1 MIKQKSHIVIDAY
14 MLQLGLKGNELLI
27 YALIAGFCQDGVSEC
42 WTSQE
47 TMAEWCGGISTRA
60 VRDILQ
66 NLITKK
72 LITKKECLNK
82 NVKYSYKVIEIV
94 PELSSNEQ
102 ELSSNEQ
109 EVFSTQQ
116 EVFSGGDRNFFP
128 VVQELSSGN
137 NKIDN
142 IYDNKIDNKTIKENI
157 ILTNNIKENFDE
169 FWSLYP
175 KDRIGNKAKAYS
187 AFCKVI
193 KEKRATIDKLLA
205 SVKSYARSEEVH
217 KGFAKG
223 CAAWLNDDRFNQNYK
238 EYNEFKAEF
247 GFSVEEPW

>member
-82 NVKYSYKVIEIV
+82 NVKYSYKVVEIV
-94 PELSSNEQ
+94 P

-142 IYDNKIDNKTIKENI
+142 IYDNKIDNITIKEK
-157 ILTNNIKENFDE
+157 KE
-169 FWSLYP
+169 
-175 KDRIGNKAKAYS
+175 
-187 AFCKVI
+187 I
-193 KEKRATIDKLLA
+193 KEKKKDLPET
-205 SVKSYARSEEVH
+205 
-217 KGFAKG
+217 
-223 CAAWLNDDRFNQNYK
+223 K
-238 EYNEFKAEF
+238 ERVFKKP
-247 GFSVEEPW
+247 SVEEISSYCQERNNNINPEQFYDYYEANGWKINRNPMKDWKATVRNWERNEFNRKSADNFGLPIIEEPW

>member
-82 NVKYSYKVIEIV
+82 NVKYSYKVVEIV
-94 PELSSNEQ
+94 P

-116 EVFSGGDRNFFP
+116 ENFSGGDRNFFP

-142 IYDNKIDNKTIKENI
+142 ITIKEK
-157 ILTNNIKENFDE
+157 KE
-169 FWSLYP
+169 
-175 KDRIGNKAKAYS
+175 
-187 AFCKVI
+187 I
-193 KEKRATIDKLLA
+193 KEKKKDLPET
-205 SVKSYARSEEVH
+205 
-217 KGFAKG
+217 
-223 CAAWLNDDRFNQNYK
+223 K
-238 EYNEFKAEF
+238 ERVFKKP
-247 GFSVEEPW
+247 SVEEISSYCQERNNNINPEQFYDYYEANGWKINRNPMKDWKATVRNWERNEFNRKSADNFGLPIIEEPW

>member
-82 NVKYSYKVIEIV
+82 NVKYSYKVVEIV
-94 PELSSNEQ
+94 P

-116 EVFSGGDRNFFP
+116 ENFSGGDRNFFP

-142 IYDNKIDNKTIKENI
+142 IYDSKIDNKTIKEK
-157 ILTNNIKENFDE
+157 KE
-169 FWSLYP
+169 
-175 KDRIGNKAKAYS
+175 
-187 AFCKVI
+187 I
-193 KEKRATIDKLLA
+193 KEKKKDLPET
-205 SVKSYARSEEVH
+205 
-217 KGFAKG
+217 
-223 CAAWLNDDRFNQNYK
+223 K
-238 EYNEFKAEF
+238 ERVFKKP
-247 GFSVEEPW
+247 SVEEISSYCQERNNNINPEQFYDYYEANGWKINRNPMKDWKATVRNWERNEFNRKSTDNFGLPIIEEPW

>member
-82 NVKYSYKVIEIV
+82 NVKYSYKVVEIV
-94 PELSSNEQ
+94 P

-116 EVFSGGDRNFFP
+116 ELSSGSDRNFFP

-142 IYDNKIDNKTIKENI
+142 IYDNKIDNKTIKEK
-157 ILTNNIKENFDE
+157 KE
-169 FWSLYP
+169 
-175 KDRIGNKAKAYS
+175 
-187 AFCKVI
+187 I
-193 KEKRATIDKLLA
+193 KEKKKDLPET
-205 SVKSYARSEEVH
+205 
-217 KGFAKG
+217 
-223 CAAWLNDDRFNQNYK
+223 K
-238 EYNEFKAEF
+238 ERVFKKP
-247 GFSVEEPW
+247 SVEEISSYCQERNNNINPEQFYDYYEANGWKINRNPMKDWKATVRNWERNEFNRKSTDNFGLPIIEEPW

>member
-82 NVKYSYKVIEIV
+82 NVKYSYKVVEIV
-94 PELSSNEQ
+94 P

-116 EVFSGGDRNFFP
+116 ELSSGSDRNFFP
-128 VVQELSSGN
+128 VGQELSSGN

-142 IYDNKIDNKTIKENI
+142 IYDNKIDNKTIKEK
-157 ILTNNIKENFDE
+157 KE
-169 FWSLYP
+169 
-175 KDRIGNKAKAYS
+175 
-187 AFCKVI
+187 I
-193 KEKRATIDKLLA
+193 KEKKKDLPET
-205 SVKSYARSEEVH
+205 
-217 KGFAKG
+217 
-223 CAAWLNDDRFNQNYK
+223 K
-238 EYNEFKAEF
+238 ERVFKKP
-247 GFSVEEPW
+247 SVEEISSYCQERNNNINPEQFYDYYEANGWKINRNPMKDWKATVRNWERNEFNRKSTDNFGLPIIEEPW

>member
-82 NVKYSYKVIEIV
+82 NVKYSYKVVEIV
-94 PELSSNEQ
+94 P

-116 EVFSGGDRNFFP
+116 ELSSGDDRNFFP

-142 IYDNKIDNKTIKENI
+142 IYDNKIYNKTIKE
-157 ILTNNIKENFDE
+157 
-169 FWSLYP
+169 
-175 KDRIGNKAKAYS
+175 
-187 AFCKVI
+187 
-193 KEKRATIDKLLA
+193 KEKEKEKDDPKPPLPNGGQADFVSFEEQRKKDYELA
-205 SVKSYARSEEVH
+205 ELTKKKIQADLI
-217 KGFAKG
+217 KK
-223 CAAWLNDDRFNQNYK
+223 
-238 EYNEFKAEF
+238 F
-247 GFSVEEPW
+247 GV

>member
-82 NVKYSYKVIEIV
+82 NVKYSYKVVEIV
-94 PELSSNEQ
+94 P

-116 EVFSGGDRNFFP
+116 EVFSGSDRNFFP

-142 IYDNKIDNKTIKENI
+142 IYDNKIYNKTIKEK
-157 ILTNNIKENFDE
+157 KE
-169 FWSLYP
+169 
-175 KDRIGNKAKAYS
+175 
-187 AFCKVI
+187 I
-193 KEKRATIDKLLA
+193 KEKKKDLPET
-205 SVKSYARSEEVH
+205 
-217 KGFAKG
+217 
-223 CAAWLNDDRFNQNYK
+223 K
-238 EYNEFKAEF
+238 ERVFKKP
-247 GFSVEEPW
+247 SVEEISSYCQERNNNINPEQFYDYYEANGWKINRNPMKDWKATVRNWERNEFNRKSADNFGLPIIEEPW

>member
-82 NVKYSYKVIEIV
+82 NVKYSYKVVEIV
-94 PELSSNEQ
+94 PELSSNG
-102 ELSSNEQ
+102 Q

>member
-82 NVKYSYKVIEIV
+82 NVKYSYKVVEIV

-102 ELSSNEQ
+102 E
-109 EVFSTQQ
+109 VFSTRP
-116 EVFSGGDRNFFP
+116 ELSSGGDRNFFP

-142 IYDNKIDNKTIKENI
+142 IYDNKIDNITIKEK
-157 ILTNNIKENFDE
+157 KE
-169 FWSLYP
+169 
-175 KDRIGNKAKAYS
+175 
-187 AFCKVI
+187 I
-193 KEKRATIDKLLA
+193 KEKKKDLPET
-205 SVKSYARSEEVH
+205 
-217 KGFAKG
+217 
-223 CAAWLNDDRFNQNYK
+223 K
-238 EYNEFKAEF
+238 ERVFKKP
-247 GFSVEEPW
+247 SVEEISSYCQERNNNINPEQFYDYYEANGWKINRNPMKDWKATVRNWERNEFNRKSTDNFGLPIIEEPW

>member
-82 NVKYSYKVIEIV
+82 NVKYSYKVVEIV
-94 PELSSNEQ
+94 P

-116 EVFSGGDRNFFP
+116 EVFSGSDRNFLP

-142 IYDNKIDNKTIKENI
+142 IYDNKIDNI
-157 ILTNNIKENFDE
+157 NIKEKKE
-169 FWSLYP
+169 
-175 KDRIGNKAKAYS
+175 
-187 AFCKVI
+187 I
-193 KEKRATIDKLLA
+193 KEKKKDLPET
-205 SVKSYARSEEVH
+205 
-217 KGFAKG
+217 
-223 CAAWLNDDRFNQNYK
+223 K
-238 EYNEFKAEF
+238 ERVFKKP
-247 GFSVEEPW
+247 SVEEISSYCQERNNNINPEQFYDYYEANGWKINRNPMKDWKATVRNWERNEFNRKSADNFGLPIIEEPW

>member
-82 NVKYSYKVIEIV
+82 NVKYSYKVVEIV
-94 PELSSNEQ
+94 P

-116 EVFSGGDRNFFP
+116 EVFSGRDRNFFP

-142 IYDNKIDNKTIKENI
+142 IYDSKIDNKTIKEK
-157 ILTNNIKENFDE
+157 KE
-169 FWSLYP
+169 
-175 KDRIGNKAKAYS
+175 
-187 AFCKVI
+187 I
-193 KEKRATIDKLLA
+193 KEKKKDLPET
-205 SVKSYARSEEVH
+205 
-217 KGFAKG
+217 
-223 CAAWLNDDRFNQNYK
+223 K
-238 EYNEFKAEF
+238 ERVFKKP
-247 GFSVEEPW
+247 SVEEISSYCQERNNNINPEQFYDYYEANGWKINRNPMKDWKATVRNWERNEFNRKSADNFGLPIIEEPW

>member
-72 LITKKECLNK
+72 LITKKECLNN
-82 NVKYSYKVIEIV
+82 NVKYSYKVVEIV
-94 PELSSNEQ
+94 P

-109 EVFSTQQ
+109 EVFSTQP
-116 EVFSGGDRNFFP
+116 ELSSGGDRNFLP

-142 IYDNKIDNKTIKENI
+142 IYDNKIDNITIKEK
-157 ILTNNIKENFDE
+157 KE
-169 FWSLYP
+169 
-175 KDRIGNKAKAYS
+175 
-187 AFCKVI
+187 I
-193 KEKRATIDKLLA
+193 KEKKKDLPET
-205 SVKSYARSEEVH
+205 
-217 KGFAKG
+217 
-223 CAAWLNDDRFNQNYK
+223 K
-238 EYNEFKAEF
+238 ERVFKKP
-247 GFSVEEPW
+247 SVEEISSYCQERNNNINPEQFYDYYEANGWKINRNPMKDWKATVRNWERNEFNRKSTDNFGLPIIEEPW

>member
-1 MIKQKSHIVIDAY
+1 

-82 NVKYSYKVIEIV
+82 NVKYSYKVVEIV
-94 PELSSNEQ
+94 P

-116 EVFSGGDRNFFP
+116 ELSSGGDRNFFP

-142 IYDNKIDNKTIKENI
+142 IYDNKTIKE
-157 ILTNNIKENFDE
+157 
-169 FWSLYP
+169 
-175 KDRIGNKAKAYS
+175 
-187 AFCKVI
+187 
-193 KEKRATIDKLLA
+193 KEKEKEKDDSKPPLPNGGQADFVSFEEQRKKDYELA
-205 SVKSYARSEEVH
+205 ELTKKKIQADLI
-217 KGFAKG
+217 KK
-223 CAAWLNDDRFNQNYK
+223 
-238 EYNEFKAEF
+238 F
-247 GFSVEEPW
+247 GV

>member
-82 NVKYSYKVIEIV
+82 NVKYSYKVVEIV
-94 PELSSNEQ
+94 PELSSNG
-102 ELSSNEQ
+102 Q

-116 EVFSGGDRNFFP
+116 EVFSGSDRNFFP

-142 IYDNKIDNKTIKENI
+142 IYDNKIDNKTKKENI

-223 CAAWLNDDRFNQNYK
+223 CAAWLNDDRFNQDYK

>member
-82 NVKYSYKVIEIV
+82 NVKYSYKVVEIV
-94 PELSSNEQ
+94 P

>member
-82 NVKYSYKVIEIV
+82 NVKYSYKVVEIV
-94 PELSSNEQ
+94 PELSSNG
-102 ELSSNEQ
+102 Q
-109 EVFSTQQ
+109 EVFSTQP
-116 EVFSGGDRNFFP
+116 ELSSGSDRNFLP

-142 IYDNKIDNKTIKENI
+142 IYDNKIDNITIKEK
-157 ILTNNIKENFDE
+157 KE
-169 FWSLYP
+169 
-175 KDRIGNKAKAYS
+175 
-187 AFCKVI
+187 I
-193 KEKRATIDKLLA
+193 KEKKKYLPET
-205 SVKSYARSEEVH
+205 
-217 KGFAKG
+217 
-223 CAAWLNDDRFNQNYK
+223 K
-238 EYNEFKAEF
+238 ERVFKKP
-247 GFSVEEPW
+247 SVEEISSYCQERNNNINPEQFYDYYEANGWKINRNPMKDWKATVRNWERNEFNRKSADNFGLPIIEEPW

>member
-42 WTSQE
+42 WTSQK

-66 NLITKK
+66 NLIIKK

-82 NVKYSYKVIEIV
+82 NVKYSYKVVEIV
-94 PELSSNEQ
+94 P

-109 EVFSTQQ
+109 EVFSTQP
-116 EVFSGGDRNFFP
+116 ELSSGGDRNFFP

-142 IYDNKIDNKTIKENI
+142 IYDNKIDNKTIKEK
-157 ILTNNIKENFDE
+157 KE
-169 FWSLYP
+169 
-175 KDRIGNKAKAYS
+175 
-187 AFCKVI
+187 I
-193 KEKRATIDKLLA
+193 KEKKKYLTETKERVFKKPSVEDISSYCQERNNNINPEQFYDYYEANGWKINRNPMKDWKAT
-205 SVKSYARSEEVH
+205 VRNWE
-217 KGFAKG
+217 
-223 CAAWLNDDRFNQNYK
+223 R
-238 EYNEFKAEF
+238 NEFNRKSADNF
-247 GFSVEEPW
+247 GLPIIEEPW

>member
-1 MIKQKSHIVIDAY
+1 MIKQKSHIIIDAY
-14 MLQLGLKGNELLI
+14 MLQLGLRGNELLI

-82 NVKYSYKVIEIV
+82 NIKYSYKVVEIV

-102 ELSSNEQ
+102 E
-109 EVFSTQQ
+109 VFSKRP
-116 EVFSGGDRNFFP
+116 ELSSGGDRNFLP
-128 VVQELSSGN
+128 VGSELSSGN

-142 IYDNKIDNKTIKENI
+142 IYDNK
-157 ILTNNIKENFDE
+157 NIKE
-169 FWSLYP
+169 
-175 KDRIGNKAKAYS
+175 
-187 AFCKVI
+187 
-193 KEKRATIDKLLA
+193 KEKEKEKDDPKPPLPDSGQADFVSFEEQRKKDYELA
-205 SVKSYARSEEVH
+205 ELTKKKIQADLI
-217 KGFAKG
+217 KK
-223 CAAWLNDDRFNQNYK
+223 
-238 EYNEFKAEF
+238 F
-247 GFSVEEPW
+247 GV

>member
-82 NVKYSYKVIEIV
+82 NIKYSYKVVEIV

-102 ELSSNEQ
+102 E
-109 EVFSTQQ
+109 VFSKRP
-116 EVFSGGDRNFFP
+116 ELSSGGDRNFLP

-193 KEKRATIDKLLA
+193 KEKRATIDKLMA
-205 SVKSYARSEEVH
+205 SVKSYTRSEEVH

-223 CAAWLNDDRFNQNYK
+223 CAAWLNDDRFNQDYK

>member
-1 MIKQKSHIVIDAY
+1 MIKQKSHILIDAY

-82 NVKYSYKVIEIV
+82 NVKYSYKVVEIV
-94 PELSSNEQ
+94 P

-116 EVFSGGDRNFFP
+116 EVFSGRDRNFFP

-142 IYDNKIDNKTIKENI
+142 IYDSKIDNKTIKEK
-157 ILTNNIKENFDE
+157 KE
-169 FWSLYP
+169 
-175 KDRIGNKAKAYS
+175 
-187 AFCKVI
+187 I
-193 KEKRATIDKLLA
+193 KEKKKDLPET
-205 SVKSYARSEEVH
+205 
-217 KGFAKG
+217 
-223 CAAWLNDDRFNQNYK
+223 K
-238 EYNEFKAEF
+238 ERVFKKP
-247 GFSVEEPW
+247 SVEEISSYCQERNNNINPEQFYDYYEANGWKINRNPMKDWKATVRNWERNEFNRKSADNFGLPIIEEPW

>member
-82 NVKYSYKVIEIV
+82 NVKYSYKVVEIV
-94 PELSSNEQ
+94 P

-116 EVFSGGDRNFFP
+116 ELSSGGDRNFFP
-128 VVQELSSGN
+128 VGQELSSGN

-142 IYDNKIDNKTIKENI
+142 IYDNKIDNITIKEK
-157 ILTNNIKENFDE
+157 KE
-169 FWSLYP
+169 
-175 KDRIGNKAKAYS
+175 
-187 AFCKVI
+187 I
-193 KEKRATIDKLLA
+193 KEKKKDLPET
-205 SVKSYARSEEVH
+205 
-217 KGFAKG
+217 
-223 CAAWLNDDRFNQNYK
+223 K
-238 EYNEFKAEF
+238 ERVFKKP
-247 GFSVEEPW
+247 SVEEISSYCQERNNNINPEQFYDYYEANGWKINRNPMKDWKATVRNWERNEFNRKSTDNFGLPIIEEPW

>member
-82 NVKYSYKVIEIV
+82 NVKYSYKVVEIV
-94 PELSSNEQ
+94 P

-193 KEKRATIDKLLA
+193 KEKRATIDKLIA

-223 CAAWLNDDRFNQNYK
+223 CAAWLNDDRFNQDYK

>member
-82 NVKYSYKVIEIV
+82 NVKYSYKVVEIV
-94 PELSSNEQ
+94 P

-109 EVFSTQQ
+109 EVFSTQP
-116 EVFSGGDRNFFP
+116 ELSSGGDRNFIP

-142 IYDNKIDNKTIKENI
+142 IYDNKIDNITIKEK
-157 ILTNNIKENFDE
+157 KE
-169 FWSLYP
+169 
-175 KDRIGNKAKAYS
+175 
-187 AFCKVI
+187 I
-193 KEKRATIDKLLA
+193 KEKKKDLPET
-205 SVKSYARSEEVH
+205 
-217 KGFAKG
+217 
-223 CAAWLNDDRFNQNYK
+223 K
-238 EYNEFKAEF
+238 ERVFKKP
-247 GFSVEEPW
+247 SVEEISSYCQERNNNINPEQFYDYYEANGWKINRNPMKDWKATVRNWERNEFNRKSADNFGLPIIEEPW

>member
-82 NVKYSYKVIEIV
+82 NVKYSYKVVEIV
-94 PELSSNEQ
+94 PELSSNG
-102 ELSSNEQ
+102 Q
-109 EVFSTQQ
+109 EVFSTQP
-116 EVFSGGDRNFFP
+116 ELSSGGDRNFLP

-142 IYDNKIDNKTIKENI
+142 IYDNKIDNKTK
-157 ILTNNIKENFDE
+157 
-169 FWSLYP
+169 
-175 KDRIGNKAKAYS
+175 
-187 AFCKVI
+187 
-193 KEKRATIDKLLA
+193 KEKEKEKEKEKDDPKPPLPDGGQADFVSFEEQRKKDYELA
-205 SVKSYARSEEVH
+205 ELTKKKIQADLI
-217 KGFAKG
+217 KK
-223 CAAWLNDDRFNQNYK
+223 
-238 EYNEFKAEF
+238 F
-247 GFSVEEPW
+247 GV

>member
-82 NVKYSYKVIEIV
+82 NVKYSYKVVEIL
-94 PELSSNEQ
+94 P

-109 EVFSTQQ
+109 EVFSKRP
-116 EVFSGGDRNFFP
+116 ELSSGGDRNFLP
-128 VVQELSSGN
+128 VAQELSSGN

-142 IYDNKIDNKTIKENI
+142 IYDNKIDNITIKEK
-157 ILTNNIKENFDE
+157 KE
-169 FWSLYP
+169 
-175 KDRIGNKAKAYS
+175 
-187 AFCKVI
+187 I
-193 KEKRATIDKLLA
+193 KEKKKDLPET
-205 SVKSYARSEEVH
+205 
-217 KGFAKG
+217 
-223 CAAWLNDDRFNQNYK
+223 K
-238 EYNEFKAEF
+238 ERVFKKP
-247 GFSVEEPW
+247 SVEEISSYCQERKNNINPEQFYDYYEANGWKINRNPMKDWKATVRNWERNEFNRKSADNFGLPIIEEPW

>member
-82 NVKYSYKVIEIV
+82 NVKYSYKVVEIV
-94 PELSSNEQ
+94 P

-116 EVFSGGDRNFFP
+116 ELSSGGDRNFFP

-193 KEKRATIDKLLA
+193 KEKRATIDKLIA

>member
-82 NVKYSYKVIEIV
+82 NVKYSYKVVEIV
-94 PELSSNEQ
+94 P

-116 EVFSGGDRNFFP
+116 EVFSGSDRNFFP

-142 IYDNKIDNKTIKENI
+142 IYDNKIDNITIKEK
-157 ILTNNIKENFDE
+157 KE
-169 FWSLYP
+169 
-175 KDRIGNKAKAYS
+175 
-187 AFCKVI
+187 I
-193 KEKRATIDKLLA
+193 KEKKKDLPET
-205 SVKSYARSEEVH
+205 
-217 KGFAKG
+217 
-223 CAAWLNDDRFNQNYK
+223 K
-238 EYNEFKAEF
+238 ERVFKKP
-247 GFSVEEPW
+247 SVEEISSYCQERNNNINPEQFYDYYEANGWKINRNPMKDWKATVRNWERNEFNRKSTDNFGLPIIEEPW

>member
-82 NVKYSYKVIEIV
+82 NVKYSYKVVEII
-94 PELSSNEQ
+94 P

-116 EVFSGGDRNFFP
+116 ENFSGGDRNFFP

-142 IYDNKIDNKTIKENI
+142 IYDSKIYNKTIKEK
-157 ILTNNIKENFDE
+157 KE
-169 FWSLYP
+169 
-175 KDRIGNKAKAYS
+175 
-187 AFCKVI
+187 I
-193 KEKRATIDKLLA
+193 KEKKKDLPET
-205 SVKSYARSEEVH
+205 
-217 KGFAKG
+217 
-223 CAAWLNDDRFNQNYK
+223 K
-238 EYNEFKAEF
+238 ERVFKKP
-247 GFSVEEPW
+247 SVEEISSYCQERNNNINPEQFYDYYEANGWKINRNPMKDWKATVRNWERNEFNRKSTDNFGLPIIEEPW

>member
-82 NVKYSYKVIEIV
+82 NVKYSYKVVEIV

-102 ELSSNEQ
+102 E
-109 EVFSTQQ
+109 VFSTKQ
-116 EVFSGGDRNFFP
+116 EVFSGSDRNFFP

-142 IYDNKIDNKTIKENI
+142 IYDSKIDNITIKEK
-157 ILTNNIKENFDE
+157 KE
-169 FWSLYP
+169 
-175 KDRIGNKAKAYS
+175 
-187 AFCKVI
+187 I
-193 KEKRATIDKLLA
+193 KEKKKDLPET
-205 SVKSYARSEEVH
+205 
-217 KGFAKG
+217 
-223 CAAWLNDDRFNQNYK
+223 K
-238 EYNEFKAEF
+238 ERVFKKP
-247 GFSVEEPW
+247 SVEEISSYCQERNNNINPEQFYDYYEANGWKINRNPMKEWKETVRN

>member
-82 NVKYSYKVIEIV
+82 NVKYSYKVVEIV
-94 PELSSNEQ
+94 P

-116 EVFSGGDRNFFP
+116 ELSSGGDRNFFP

-142 IYDNKIDNKTIKENI
+142 IYDNKIDNKTIKEK
-157 ILTNNIKENFDE
+157 KE
-169 FWSLYP
+169 
-175 KDRIGNKAKAYS
+175 
-187 AFCKVI
+187 I
-193 KEKRATIDKLLA
+193 KEKKKNLPET
-205 SVKSYARSEEVH
+205 
-217 KGFAKG
+217 
-223 CAAWLNDDRFNQNYK
+223 K
-238 EYNEFKAEF
+238 ERVFKKP
-247 GFSVEEPW
+247 SVEEISSYCQERNNNINPEQFYDYYEANGWKINRNPMKDWKATVRNWERNEFNRKSADNFGLPIIEEPW

>member
-82 NVKYSYKVIEIV
+82 NVKYSYKVVEIV
-94 PELSSNEQ
+94 P

-116 EVFSGGDRNFFP
+116 ENFSGGDRNFFP

-142 IYDNKIDNKTIKENI
+142 IYDNKIDNKTIKEK
-157 ILTNNIKENFDE
+157 KE
-169 FWSLYP
+169 
-175 KDRIGNKAKAYS
+175 
-187 AFCKVI
+187 I
-193 KEKRATIDKLLA
+193 KEKKKDLPET
-205 SVKSYARSEEVH
+205 
-217 KGFAKG
+217 
-223 CAAWLNDDRFNQNYK
+223 K
-238 EYNEFKAEF
+238 ERVFKKP
-247 GFSVEEPW
+247 SVEEISSYCQERNNNINPEQFYDYYEANGWKINRNPMKDWKATVRNWERNEFNRKSADNFGLPIIEEPW

>member
-82 NVKYSYKVIEIV
+82 NVKYSYKVVEIV
-94 PELSSNEQ
+94 PELSSNG
-102 ELSSNEQ
+102 Q

-116 EVFSGGDRNFFP
+116 EVFSGSDRNFFP

-142 IYDNKIDNKTIKENI
+142 IYDNKIDNKTIKEK
-157 ILTNNIKENFDE
+157 KE
-169 FWSLYP
+169 
-175 KDRIGNKAKAYS
+175 
-187 AFCKVI
+187 I
-193 KEKRATIDKLLA
+193 KEKKKNLPET
-205 SVKSYARSEEVH
+205 
-217 KGFAKG
+217 
-223 CAAWLNDDRFNQNYK
+223 K
-238 EYNEFKAEF
+238 ERVFKKP
-247 GFSVEEPW
+247 SVEEISSYCQERNNNINPEQFYDYYEANGWKINRNPMKDWKATVRNWERNEFNRKSADNFGLPIIEEPW

>member
-82 NVKYSYKVIEIV
+82 NVKYSYKVVEIV
-94 PELSSNEQ
+94 P

-116 EVFSGGDRNFFP
+116 EVFSGGDRNFLP

-193 KEKRATIDKLLA
+193 KEKRATIDKLIA
-205 SVKSYARSEEVH
+205 SVKNYARSEEVH

-223 CAAWLNDDRFNQNYK
+223 CAAWLNDDRFNQDYK

>member
-82 NVKYSYKVIEIV
+82 NVKYSYKVVEIV
-94 PELSSNEQ
+94 P

-116 EVFSGGDRNFFP
+116 ELSSGGDRNFFP

-142 IYDNKIDNKTIKENI
+142 IYDNKIDNITIKEK
-157 ILTNNIKENFDE
+157 KE
-169 FWSLYP
+169 
-175 KDRIGNKAKAYS
+175 
-187 AFCKVI
+187 I
-193 KEKRATIDKLLA
+193 KEKKKDLPET
-205 SVKSYARSEEVH
+205 
-217 KGFAKG
+217 
-223 CAAWLNDDRFNQNYK
+223 K
-238 EYNEFKAEF
+238 ERVFKKP
-247 GFSVEEPW
+247 SVEEISSYCQERNNNINPEQFYDYYEANGWKINRNPMKDWKATVRNWERNEFNRKSTDNFGLPIIEEPW

>member
-82 NVKYSYKVIEIV
+82 NVKYSYKVVEIV
-94 PELSSNEQ
+94 P

-116 EVFSGGDRNFFP
+116 ELSSGGHRNFLP

-142 IYDNKIDNKTIKENI
+142 IYDNKIYNKTIKE
-157 ILTNNIKENFDE
+157 
-169 FWSLYP
+169 
-175 KDRIGNKAKAYS
+175 
-187 AFCKVI
+187 
-193 KEKRATIDKLLA
+193 KEKEKEKDDPKPPLPDGGQADFVSFEEQRKKDYELA
-205 SVKSYARSEEVH
+205 ELTKKKIQADLI
-217 KGFAKG
+217 KK
-223 CAAWLNDDRFNQNYK
+223 
-238 EYNEFKAEF
+238 F
-247 GFSVEEPW
+247 GV

>member
-82 NVKYSYKVIEIV
+82 NVKYSYKVVEIV
-94 PELSSNEQ
+94 P

-116 EVFSGGDRNFFP
+116 EVFSGGDRNFLP

-187 AFCKVI
+187 AF
-193 KEKRATIDKLLA
+193 
-205 SVKSYARSEEVH
+205 
-217 KGFAKG
+217 
-223 CAAWLNDDRFNQNYK
+223 
-238 EYNEFKAEF
+238 
-247 GFSVEEPW
+247 

>member
-1 MIKQKSHIVIDAY
+1 

-82 NVKYSYKVIEIV
+82 NVKYSYKVVEIV
-94 PELSSNEQ
+94 P

-116 EVFSGGDRNFFP
+116 EVFSGGDRNFLP

-142 IYDNKIDNKTIKENI
+142 IYDNKIDNKTKKENI

-193 KEKRATIDKLLA
+193 KEKRATIDKLIA

-223 CAAWLNDDRFNQNYK
+223 CAAWLNDDRFNQDYK

>member
-82 NVKYSYKVIEIV
+82 NVKYSYKVVEIV

-102 ELSSNEQ
+102 E
-109 EVFSTQQ
+109 VFSKQQ
-116 EVFSGGDRNFFP
+116 ENFSGSDRNFFP

-142 IYDNKIDNKTIKENI
+142 IYDNKTIKE
-157 ILTNNIKENFDE
+157 
-169 FWSLYP
+169 
-175 KDRIGNKAKAYS
+175 
-187 AFCKVI
+187 
-193 KEKRATIDKLLA
+193 KEKEKEKDDPKPPLPDGGQADFVSFEEQRKKDYELA
-205 SVKSYARSEEVH
+205 ELTKKKIQADLI
-217 KGFAKG
+217 KK
-223 CAAWLNDDRFNQNYK
+223 
-238 EYNEFKAEF
+238 F
-247 GFSVEEPW
+247 GV

>member
-82 NVKYSYKVIEIV
+82 NVKYSYKVVEIV
-94 PELSSNEQ
+94 P

-116 EVFSGGDRNFFP
+116 ELSSGGHRNFLP

-142 IYDNKIDNKTIKENI
+142 MYDSKIDNKTIKEK
-157 ILTNNIKENFDE
+157 KE
-169 FWSLYP
+169 
-175 KDRIGNKAKAYS
+175 
-187 AFCKVI
+187 I
-193 KEKRATIDKLLA
+193 KEKKKDLPET
-205 SVKSYARSEEVH
+205 
-217 KGFAKG
+217 
-223 CAAWLNDDRFNQNYK
+223 K
-238 EYNEFKAEF
+238 ERVFKKP
-247 GFSVEEPW
+247 SVEEISSYCQERNNNINPEQFYDYYEANGWKINRNPMKDWKATVRNWERNEFNRKSADNFGLPIIEEPW